1 MKKTALLL
9 TLLMLTTSIALASK
23 YPKYDAELSK
33 VRQVKNAQTSVI
45 NKEIKEVAAEMEAL
59 ETNTTMSQEEK
70 IKKRTEYSEKLNN
83 LTTRKVK
90 IQKQYD
96 ADKAQLKRLYKH
108 K

>member
-1 MKKTALLL
+1 MKKIALLL

-45 NKEIKEVAAEMEAL
+45 NKEIKEIAVEMEAL
-59 ETNTTMSQEEK
+59 EANTTMSSAEK
-70 IKKRTEYSEKLNN
+70 SRKMAEYNARLDK
-83 LTTRKVK
+83 LTTRKVT

-96 ADKAQLKRLYKH
+96 SDKARLKKLYKH
-108 K
+108 N